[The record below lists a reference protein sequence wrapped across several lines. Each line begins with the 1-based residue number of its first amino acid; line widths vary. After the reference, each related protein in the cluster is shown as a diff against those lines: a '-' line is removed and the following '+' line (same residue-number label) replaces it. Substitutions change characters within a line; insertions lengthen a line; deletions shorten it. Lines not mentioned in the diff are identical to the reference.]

1 MPTPENDKNNTPN
14 ICSMK
19 LLEGVIIIAAMLVPF
34 VAIKSH
40 DMTTYL
46 YWTAVAAAYLIY
58 ITIKRW

>member
-1 MPTPENDKNNTPN
+1 
-14 ICSMK
+14 MK